1 MSLVIKLAL
10 VGILAAAGVAAFPDV
25 KRYLEIRHM

>member
-1 MSLVIKLAL
+1 MSLAIKLVLAG
-10 VGILAAAGVAAFPDV
+10 VIAAAVVSAFPDV

>member
-1 MSLVIKLAL
+1 V
-10 VGILAAAGVAAFPDV
+10 VGIIAAAVVAAFPDV

>member
-1 MSLVIKLAL
+1 MSLVIKPVV
-10 VGILAAAGVAAFPDV
+10 VGIIAAAVVAAFPDV